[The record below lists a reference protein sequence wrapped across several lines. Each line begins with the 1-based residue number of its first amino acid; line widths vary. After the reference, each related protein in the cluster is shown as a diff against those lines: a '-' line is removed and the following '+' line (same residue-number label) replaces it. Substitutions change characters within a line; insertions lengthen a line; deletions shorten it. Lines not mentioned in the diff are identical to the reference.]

1 MGSSGPQ
8 ALPSSPGAG
17 QRAPSPQEQSGTRA
31 HGLGTVCFLPGVSV
45 LLVLLGGCLGL
56 HPLWLSDSDKAPMPY
71 SMHRGTTALYSGL
84 MCFLAF
90 FSIPL
95 QAF

>member
-31 HGLGTVCFLPGVSV
+31 HGLGTVCVPAWCFCTSGPPRGLFGSAPSV
-45 LLVLLGGCLGL
+45 
-56 HPLWLSDSDKAPMPY
+56 AE
-71 SMHRGTTALYSGL
+71 R
-84 MCFLAF
+84 
-90 FSIPL
+90 
-95 QAF
+95 Q